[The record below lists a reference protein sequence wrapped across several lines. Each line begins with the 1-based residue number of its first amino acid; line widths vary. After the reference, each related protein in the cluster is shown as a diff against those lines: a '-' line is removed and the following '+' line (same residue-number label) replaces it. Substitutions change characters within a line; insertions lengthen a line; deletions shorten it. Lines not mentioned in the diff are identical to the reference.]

1 MNNINI
7 MELKSFFNYLL
18 EKYWKLYGEEIIGLG
33 FGPYKDDIQKEIRQY
48 LDENILYS
56 FNKEDYQND
65 SDEYVKYIAYQE
77 LKNIFGN
84 ELLYRVNRNY
94 PNPKRFKKSVPPRD

>member
-33 FGPYKDDIQKEIRQY
+33 FGP
-48 LDENILYS
+48 
-56 FNKEDYQND
+56 
-65 SDEYVKYIAYQE
+65 
-77 LKNIFGN
+77 
-84 ELLYRVNRNY
+84 
-94 PNPKRFKKSVPPRD
+94 